1 MKMISTSKTRRFYT
15 ALLASGVML
24 LGTGL
29 ETVDAQNRRQQTPPP
44 AQTPPAAP
52 QQARP
57 QTPANGIKPYREV
70 IPSSAKSQWGLF
82 GVHEVSGKF
91 FYEIPEAMLS
101 RDMLMVSRIAKTL
114 DGIGY
119 GGEQI
124 NRQVLR
130 WDLLKGDKIALR
142 EVSYSNVASEE
153 LPISLSVKNSNL
165 EPIIAIFDIKARG
178 KDSTAY
184 VIDVTE
190 LWERDTRPFGMPANQ
205 RTQYRVTNLDAARS
219 YIESIKSFPIN
230 IEARHVKTYNAA
242 EPPSARSTGSITLE
256 INNSMVLLPEE
267 PMMPRIFDQRVGWF
281 TSQQVDYG
289 LDEQKAT
296 TRRYLDRWR
305 LEIKPGDEEKF
316 KRGELVEPVKPI
328 IFYIDP
334 ATPEKWRPWLK
345 KGVDDWQVAFE
356 AAGFKNA
363 IMAKDPPS
371 PEEDPTWSTED
382 ARYSVIRYFAST
394 TQNAYGP
401 HVSDPRSGEI
411 IESHIGWYHNVMN
424 LLRNWYFIQTSAVNP
439 EARGVKFKD
448 EVMGELI
455 RFVSAHEVG
464 HTLGLPHNFAS
475 SNAYPVDSLRSKTF
489 TANRGTAPSIMDYA
503 RFNYIA
509 QPGDNVNLLARIG
522 EYDKYSISWGYR
534 PILEAKTPEE
544 EQPILNEWI
553 KSKNNDPVYRFGRQG
568 NPNDPSAQSEDL
580 GDDAMKASAYG
591 IANLK
596 RIMPNLITWTAE
608 DGKDFADL
616 REMYGQVLGQYNRYM
631 GHVRTNVGGVYE
643 VFKTY
648 DQAGAVYTHTEK
660 AKQKGAVEFLNK
672 ELFATPT
679 WLIDQTILS
688 KIEDFGITE
697 RMRSA
702 QAGTLNN
709 LLDFAKMGR
718 MLENE
723 ALNGNN
729 AYRVTEMFT
738 DLRAG
743 IWGELQSGRA
753 IDTYRRALQRA
764 HVERLEFLMKGEQ
777 PAAGGFGGFG
787 GGATRINASQSDIPA
802 LARAE
807 LKSLRTSLNGAKARF
822 SDRMTQAHIDDLI
835 ERINKML
842 DPK

>member
-24 LGTGL
+24 LGAGL

-70 IPSSAKSQWGLF
+70 IPASAKSQWGLF

-608 DGKDFADL
+608 DGKDYADL

-787 GGATRINASQSDIPA
+787 GGGTRINASQSDIPA

-822 SDRMTQAHIDDLI
+822 SDRMTQAHIDDLV